1 MVNLCAVCRS
11 DLIRM
16 LLSVDLDA
24 PVDVETKDDIWGN
37 CILRPNGK
45 VPTGSVEIYF
55 CMEVSV

>member
-1 MVNLCAVCRS
+1 
-11 DLIRM
+11 M